1 MLAAAFAHAL
11 NAAQARPMV
20 VKRET
25 FSVVVKM
32 NYLLR
37 ELKRSATMSL
47 FAMLEDCP
55 ALEIVVT
62 FLAALELV
70 RAHKIVFEQPT
81 PFGDIT
87 FRLASKEG
95 AVRLAQSA

>member
-1 MLAAAFAHAL
+1 
-11 NAAQARPMV
+11 MV

-37 ELKRSATMSL
+37 QLKANGSL
-47 FAMLEDCP
+47 TLFSLVAGCEH
-55 ALEIVVT
+55 LEIVVT

-70 RAHKIVFEQPT
+70 RAHKIGYEQSA
-81 PFGDIT
+81 PFADVI
-87 FRLASKEG
+87 FRLLPKSNVTAKLQVSSG
-95 AVRLAQSA
+95 GTAA

>member
-1 MLAAAFAHAL
+1 
-11 NAAQARPMV
+11 MV

-37 ELKRSATMSL
+37 ELRHGGSL
-47 FAMLEDCP
+47 SFFALVERCQP
-55 ALEIVVT
+55 LEIVVT

-70 RAHKIVFEQPT
+70 RAHKARYEQSA
-81 PFGDIT
+81 PFGDIILQAAPKESVAP
-87 FRLASKEG
+87 LAE
-95 AVRLAQSA
+95 SA